1 MWARVSS
8 AAMKALSALGFPA
21 SARKSPRVGAD
32 TAGPVSNT
40 VTQARRDAL
49 QLSALECQIARLNAM
64 SRHDPRRGQLRRAI
78 YSARHDMLRGR
89 HAQG

>member
-1 MWARVSS
+1 MIWCLANASS

-21 SARKSPRVGAD
+21 FARKNQKDDAD
-32 TAGPVSNT
+32 TSGPASNT

-49 QLSALECQIARLNAM
+49 QLSALECQIARLKSM

-78 YSARHDMLRGR
+78 YSARHDMLRLK
-89 HAQG
+89 

>member
-21 SARKSPRVGAD
+21 FARKSPRASAD
-32 TAGPVSNT
+32 TSGPVSNT

-49 QLSALECQIARLNAM
+49 QLSALECQIARLKAM
-64 SRHDPRRGQLRRAI
+64 NRHDPRRGRLHRAI
-78 YSARHDMLRGR
+78 YSARHEMLKHEG
-89 HAQG
+89 

>member
-8 AAMKALSALGFPA
+8 AARTALSALGFPA
-21 SARKSPRVGAD
+21 FARKNPKGDAD
-32 TAGPVSNT
+32 TSGPVSNT
-40 VTQARRDAL
+40 DRQARRDAL

-78 YSARHDMLRGR
+78 YSARHDMLRLK
-89 HAQG
+89 

>member
-8 AAMKALSALGFPA
+8 AARTALSALGFPA
-21 SARKSPRVGAD
+21 FARKNQKGDAD
-32 TAGPVSNT
+32 TSGPVSNT

-78 YSARHDMLRGR
+78 YSARHDMLRLK
-89 HAQG
+89 

>member
-1 MWARVSS
+1 MTWPVIS
-8 AAMKALSALGFPA
+8 AALKSRLSAMGFPA
-21 SARKSPRVGAD
+21 FARKNQKDDAD
-32 TAGPVSNT
+32 TSGPASNT

-78 YSARHDMLRGR
+78 YSARHDMLRLK
-89 HAQG
+89 

>member
-1 MWARVSS
+1 MTWPVIS
-8 AAMKALSALGFPA
+8 AALKSRLSAMGFPA
-21 SARKSPRVGAD
+21 FARKNQKDDAD
-32 TAGPVSNT
+32 TSGPASNT

-78 YSARHDMLRGR
+78 YSARHDMLR
-89 HAQG
+89 AK

>member
-1 MWARVSS
+1 MTWPVIS
-8 AAMKALSALGFPA
+8 AALKSRLSAMGFPA
-21 SARKSPRVGAD
+21 FARKNQKDDAD
-32 TAGPVSNT
+32 TSGPASNT

-78 YSARHDMLRGR
+78 YSARHDMLRVK
-89 HAQG
+89 

>member
-21 SARKSPRVGAD
+21 FARKNQKDDAD
-32 TAGPVSNT
+32 TSGPVSNT

-78 YSARHDMLRGR
+78 YSARHDMLRLK
-89 HAQG
+89 

>member
-8 AAMKALSALGFPA
+8 AARTALSALGFPA
-21 SARKSPRVGAD
+21 FARKSPRASAD
-32 TAGPVSNT
+32 TSGPVSNT

-49 QLSALECQIARLNAM
+49 QLSALECQIARLKSM

-78 YSARHDMLRGR
+78 YSARHDMLRVK
-89 HAQG
+89 